1 MTDGDQPSA
10 INLIAALRARRQSDE
25 LQKQADVL
33 AAAGKF
39 LKGRDRSKIARSV
52 VWALLGLVTSLVVYA
67 GYAGLTPGLWEQV
80 EPATQFALTLLS
92 TVLLPIV
99 TLVLG
104 YYFGKGDGDESE

>member
-1 MTDGDQPSA
+1 M
-10 INLIAALRARRQSDE
+10 
-25 LQKQADVL
+25 
-33 AAAGKF
+33 
-39 LKGRDRSKIARSV
+39 
-52 VWALLGLVTSLVVYA
+52 TSLIVYA
-67 GYAGLTPGLWEQV
+67 GYAGLKPGLWEQV